1 MTTDVPPD
9 KLGAQ
14 LVALGLIRATADGML
29 PDPAATADERFRRCA
44 ELVETWVGGP
54 SAGERG
60 ELRAPLLTLL
70 DVLART
76 SALYLVVAL
85 GDSTE
90 EAEKWLAEQSAKAGD
105 DARRAGDDHPAGPLA
120 LALTWLHVEA
130 LAEGEPDTE
139 EERERLDRERIERH
153 AGRCDR
159 YVREEHVTQD
169 AYTLVL
175 TTARLAATI
184 LVRLAGDDR
193 AVVEKELDDQ
203 AAQLL
208 DGHTRSEV
216 PAWVPGDVAALVV
229 RYRASWSDPESY
241 QEFEPTFATVAEA
254 QQRCEEEFRAQME
267 EVYGDRDKADQVVCT
282 WEVNDPH
289 APILWEMRVQT
300 PTLTRAGSSPVNSGF
315 AVTVAG
321 GPYDGGRGHW
331 E

>member
-9 KLGAQ
+9 QLGAQ

-29 PDPAATADERFRRCA
+29 PDPAATADEQLRRCA

-60 ELRAPLLTLL
+60 ELRAPLLSLL

-105 DARRAGDDHPAGPLA
+105 DARRAGDDYPAGPLA

-130 LAEGEPDTE
+130 LAEGEPDTV
-139 EERERLDRERIERH
+139 EERKRLDRERTERH
-153 AGRCDR
+153 ASRCDS
-159 YVREEHVTQD
+159 YVREEHVQQD

-175 TTARLAATI
+175 TTARIAATV
-184 LVRLAGDDR
+184 LVRLAGEDR
-193 AVVEKELDDQ
+193 AAVEKELDAQ
-203 AAQLL
+203 AAALL

-216 PAWVPGDVAALVV
+216 PEWVPADVASLVV
-229 RYRASWSDPESY
+229 RYRASWSDPRSY

-254 QQRCEEEFRAQME
+254 QRRCEDELRAQME
-267 EVYGDRDKADQVVCT
+267 ELYGNRDKAGQIVCT
-282 WEVNDPH
+282 WESDG
-289 APILWEMRVQT
+289 PILWSMRVQT

-315 AVTVAG
+315 AVTVVG